1 MIMKR
6 LCTLLLVLVCGLS
19 ACKKNKG
26 GCAAQVCTDEFAS
39 VGIVFT
45 NSDGSAVAISDI
57 EVINLRTNKPV
68 QRPPMPPNVDYVAG
82 FVLLAN
88 DNTKAE
94 YSSAGDDIRVSAKS
108 NKTGQVKSVTLKIAG
123 GCNCHV
129 SKVSG
134 PDNVAFD

>member
-1 MIMKR
+1 MKR
-6 LCTLLLVLVCGLS
+6 LCILLLVLVCGLS

-45 NSDGSAVAISDI
+45 NSDGSAVALSDI

-68 QRPPMPPNVDYVAG
+68 QRPPMPPAIDYVPG
-82 FVLLAN
+82 LVLLAN

-94 YSSAGDDIRVSAKS
+94 FSSKGDDVRITVKS
-108 NKTGQVKSVTLKIAG
+108 SQTGKVKSVTLKIAG

-129 SKVSG
+129 SKLSG
-134 PDNVAFD
+134 PDTVAFD

>member
-1 MIMKR
+1 M
-6 LCTLLLVLVCGLS
+6 LVCGLS

-45 NSDGSAVAISDI
+45 NSDGSAVALSDI

-68 QRPPMPPNVDYVAG
+68 QRPPMPPAIDYVPG
-82 FVLLAN
+82 LVLLAN

-94 YSSAGDDIRVSAKS
+94 FSSKGDDVRITVKS
-108 NKTGQVKSVTLKIAG
+108 SQTGKVKSVTLKIAG

-129 SKVSG
+129 SKLSG
-134 PDNVAFD
+134 PDTVAFD

>member
-1 MIMKR
+1 MKR
-6 LCTLLLVLVCGLS
+6 LCILLLVLVCGLS

-45 NSDGSAVAISDI
+45 NSDGSAVALSDI

-68 QRPPMPPNVDYVAG
+68 QRPPMPPTIDYVAG

-94 YSSAGDDIRVSAKS
+94 FSSKGDDVRVTVKS
-108 NKTGQVKSVTLKIAG
+108 SQTDKVKSVTLKIAG

-129 SKVSG
+129 SKLSG
-134 PDNVAFD
+134 PDTVAFD